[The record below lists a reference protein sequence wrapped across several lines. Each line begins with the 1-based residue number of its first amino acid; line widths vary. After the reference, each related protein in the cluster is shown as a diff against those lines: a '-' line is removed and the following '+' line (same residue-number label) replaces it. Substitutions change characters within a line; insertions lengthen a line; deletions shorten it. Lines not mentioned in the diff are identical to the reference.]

1 VQPDRGEIRILGKP
15 VQLTSARIAHDL
27 GVQTVYQDLSL
38 APDLSV
44 PANIFLGTEVLR
56 PGLLGR
62 LGVLSR
68 ASMARESD
76 AALRALG
83 IELPTVNVDIENLSG
98 GQRQAV
104 AIARAVRWA
113 ENAILMDEPTAALG
127 ARQTEI
133 VVDTIRT
140 VASRGLGVLLIS
152 HDMPRMLN
160 LADRV
165 VVLRH
170 GAVVADFRADEAT
183 IPLIVSAMLG
193 AVQETVDGRS

>member
-1 VQPDRGEIRILGKP
+1 
-15 VQLTSARIAHDL
+15 
-27 GVQTVYQDLSL
+27 
-38 APDLSV
+38 
-44 PANIFLGTEVLR
+44 
-56 PGLLGR
+56 
-62 LGVLSR
+62 
-68 ASMARESD
+68 
-76 AALRALG
+76 
-83 IELPTVNVDIENLSG
+83 
-98 GQRQAV
+98 
-104 AIARAVRWA
+104 
-113 ENAILMDEPTAALG
+113 MDEPTAALG